1 MVNDVAKVLSIG
13 QEAIDLKPIDQEA
26 ISQKA
31 STRSWLARLDL
42 SFNSNHLRTWLEK
55 KQHIGP
61 LVIQKTLYPEG
72 LQVCH
77 GVIVHPPGGVAG
89 GDQLTLNV
97 SLMQDAHVLL
107 TTPGAGKWY
116 KANGAVA
123 SQHLAFEINDDA
135 CYEWMPQE
143 NILFNGSKV
152 RLSAEVN
159 LGKNAKYA
167 GWDILCF
174 GRQAQG
180 ESWDSGEIY
189 QSMTIR
195 RESKLIW
202 NERAFLDQATPLL
215 QSIIGLNGNAV
226 NATFVVAAD
235 GFPKTLLEGCRDL
248 QPKLSLDIH
257 AKYGVTALPE
267 VFVARYVGQ
276 SAQSARHYFEQLW
289 MMLRPWYGKREATR
303 PRIWNT

>member
-1 MVNDVAKVLSIG
+1 MVDDVCKVLSI
-13 QEAIDLKPIDQEA
+13 DQGA
-26 ISQKA
+26 A
-31 STRSWLARLDL
+31 PRSWLAQLDL

-72 LQVCH
+72 ADVCH

-97 SLMQDAHVLL
+97 NLVQRAHVLL

-116 KANGAVA
+116 KANGSVA
-123 SQHLAFEINDDA
+123 SQHLAFEIKDDA
-135 CYEWMPQE
+135 CYEWLPQE

-152 RLSAEVN
+152 RFSAQVN
-159 LGKNAKYA
+159 LSRNAKYA
-167 GWDILCF
+167 GWDIMCF

-180 ESWDSGEIY
+180 ERWDSGELQ
-189 QSMTIR
+189 QSMIIR
-195 RESKLIW
+195 REGKLIW
-202 NERAFLDQATPLL
+202 NEHVFLDQETPLL
-215 QSIIGLNGNAV
+215 QSIIGLGGNAV
-226 NATFVVAAD
+226 NATFVIAAHAL
-235 GFPKTLLEGCRDL
+235 PTALLNSCRDL
-248 QPKLSLDIH
+248 QPNLTIDGK

-267 VFVARYVGQ
+267 IFVARYVGQ

-289 MMLRPWYGKREATR
+289 MILRPWYGQREAAR